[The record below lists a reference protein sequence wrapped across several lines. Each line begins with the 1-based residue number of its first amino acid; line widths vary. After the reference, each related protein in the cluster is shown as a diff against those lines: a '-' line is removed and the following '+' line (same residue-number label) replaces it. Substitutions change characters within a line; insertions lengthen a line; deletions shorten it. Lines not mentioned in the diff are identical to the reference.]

1 MLKCNKFQMKDK
13 YTFEDLVKL
22 TQVLR
27 GPGGCPWDAEQTHK
41 SIKRNFLEEVYE
53 AVEAIDAGNIE
64 LLKEELGDV
73 LAQVVFHAQIEA
85 ELNNFNIDDVADGVC
100 KKFIY
105 RHPHVFSD
113 VECEN
118 SQQVLKAWDELKRV
132 EKGQKSQTESLNSVA
147 RSLPSLWRADK
158 LLAKASKAG
167 LDYMSVNPCLD
178 VYDNKNSGDNIEKTI
193 GDMLFYV
200 VYLARQNGLDPEF
213 CLHSACEKFIENF
226 SRVEE
231 EAKHK
236 GKSISDMSIEEI
248 ENKWNK

>member
-1 MLKCNKFQMKDK
+1 
-13 YTFEDLVKL
+13 
-22 TQVLR
+22 
-27 GPGGCPWDAEQTHK
+27 
-41 SIKRNFLEEVYE
+41 
-53 AVEAIDAGNIE
+53 
-64 LLKEELGDV
+64 
-73 LAQVVFHAQIEA
+73 
-85 ELNNFNIDDVADGVC
+85 
-100 KKFIY
+100 
-105 RHPHVFSD
+105 
-113 VECEN
+113 
-118 SQQVLKAWDELKRV
+118 
-132 EKGQKSQTESLNSVA
+132 
-147 RSLPSLWRADK
+147 
-158 LLAKASKAG
+158 
-167 LDYMSVNPCLD
+167 